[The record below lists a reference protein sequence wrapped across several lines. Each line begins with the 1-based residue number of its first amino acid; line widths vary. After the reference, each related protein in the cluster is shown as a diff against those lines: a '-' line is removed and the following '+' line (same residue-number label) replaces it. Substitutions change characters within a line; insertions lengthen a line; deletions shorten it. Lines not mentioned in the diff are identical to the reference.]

1 MLKTNLSYTV
11 AVSESHML
19 GTELRNRAFDWRA
32 HKALSSI
39 SSTTGEEEKK
49 KKQTKPLGH
58 LSNASELLRKWKV
71 RLW

>member
-49 KKQTKPLGH
+49 KNKLNHWDIYQMPL
-58 LSNASELLRKWKV
+58 NY
-71 RLW
+71 

>member
-1 MLKTNLSYTV
+1 MLKTNQSYTV
-11 AVSESHML
+11 TVSESHML
-19 GTELRNRAFDWRA
+19 GTELRNRAFDWCA

-39 SSTTGEEEKK
+39 SSTTGEEEK